1 MNLPADAK
9 YSKSHEWVRVEG
21 DLATVGITDYAQ
33 AQLVKSFY
41 IELPQTGRLV
51 HQDESFGSV
60 ESVKAVSDLI
70 SPVSGEIVEVNEE
83 LVDSPETVNEDP
95 YTAGWMVIIRMDE
108 PGELND
114 LLSAEEYQAFTEEE
128 G

>member
-1 MNLPADAK
+1 MNLPTDIK

-21 DLATVGITDYAQ
+21 DLATIGITDYAQ
-33 AQLVKSFY
+33 EQLGEVVY
-41 IELPQTGRLV
+41 IDLPQTGRII

-60 ESVKAVSDLI
+60 ESVKTVSDLI
-70 SPVSGEIVEVNEE
+70 APVSGEIVEVNEE

-95 YTAGWMVIIRMDE
+95 YTAGWMIIVRMED
-108 PGELND
+108 PSELKD
-114 LLSAEEYQAFTEEE
+114 LLSAEEYQAFIEE